1 MGKRMTRGRSRAS
14 EHEPIPTG
22 SDWAESGGQLIWA
35 VDFTEGGLPYGLS
48 EDELR
53 TSSEETDWQAG
64 WARAKRVM
72 RVALER
78 WAGAGAR
85 ADVGYV
91 KKIGDGLSREIFA
104 AEVDVG
110 GASKHHVL
118 HVAALLPHEGA
129 GAGIGVRTKSEFQL
143 LRYLGQIQ
151 LPFRVPKA
159 FGVVP
164 EAGHLS
170 LVRSFERGIELDLRA
185 GRQGRVRPW
194 EVVGG
199 IAAAIHQVTAQ
210 QLGSP
215 QLRFSNRREHAKST
229 LDRFEGLSGP
239 EANDARAWIMEH
251 LPAPEP
257 SVLVHGDLLGQN
269 ILLGLDE
276 GDAVID
282 WEYAQF
288 GDPAYDLAIVT
299 RAARRPFQIDR
310 GLERL
315 LEAYER
321 AGGSE
326 VKPCHVHIHELG
338 LAGHWYQ
345 EALKG
350 HGPHAPEQQ
359 LQFLSGLLRRVTKN

>member
-1 MGKRMTRGRSRAS
+1 MTRKRSRAS
-14 EHEPIPTG
+14 EHEPTATG
-22 SDWAESGGQLIWA
+22 SDWVEWGGQLIWA
-35 VDFTEGGLPYGLS
+35 AGFTEGGAPYGLS

-53 TSSEETDWQAG
+53 ASSEKIDWQAG
-64 WARAKRVM
+64 WARSKQVM

-85 ADVGYV
+85 AEVGYV
-91 KKIGDGLSREIFA
+91 KKIGNGLSREIFA
-104 AEVDVG
+104 AEVEVS

-118 HVAALLPHEGA
+118 DVAALLPHWEA
-129 GAGIGVRTKSEFQL
+129 GAGIDARTKNEFQL
-143 LRYLGQIQ
+143 LRHLAQLP
-151 LPFRVPKA
+151 LPFRVPNV

-164 EAGHLS
+164 EAGHLA

-199 IAAAIHQVTAQ
+199 VAAAVHKISAQ

-215 QLRFSNRREHAKST
+215 QLRYSNRREHAKST
-229 LDRFEGLSGP
+229 LDQFERLSGP

-269 ILLGLDE
+269 ILLGLDDR
-276 GDAVID
+276 DAVID

-299 RAARRPFQIDR
+299 RGVRRPFQIDR
-310 GLERL
+310 GLDRL
-315 LEAYER
+315 LEAYEG

-326 VKPCHVHIHELG
+326 VKPCHVHIHELA